1 MSTTAPEL
9 FTVMSTNWADAVQ
22 RWLDQSQAV
31 STAMSDTL
39 SQSMGQLSRPA
50 LWAPDVMAP
59 SPAADQHR
67 HGRGCGHDH
76 DHDHG
81 HRQDRRHGG
90 CCDHDHPGG
99 DSHLGG
105 CSCDEHGR
113 STGCSCG
120 EHQQSAGCSCFD
132 PCSCCVPDAD
142 VVVHA
147 RIGERRVV
155 PFRLHNSWRREREVT
170 LGVGPWHLC
179 SGDGLVVVG
188 VLDQEQITLGPCE
201 HRTVRLLIGVTI
213 DQGGDGAGGDGG
225 DPAGQNQGPGSTSK
239 GTAAAKKATA
249 KATASSPAD
258 DQLGDG
264 ESPYTGSG
272 GSQLTGRDLTGCASA
287 YADIRFE
294 GCARPQRV
302 AVVVSP
308 ASCDPV
314 PVHDDCGCCC

>member
-9 FTVMSTNWADAVQ
+9 FTVMSTSWADAVQ

-39 SQSMGQLSRPA
+39 SQSMRQLGTPST
-50 LWAPDVMAP
+50 WAPDGGAP
-59 SPAADQHR
+59 TSPTTA
-67 HGRGCGHDH
+67 GRGHGGGHNHPH
-76 DHDHG
+76 DDHG
-81 HRQDRRHGG
+81 GHDRRHGD
-90 CCDHDHPGG
+90 CRDHDHTG
-99 DSHLGG
+99 
-105 CSCDEHGR
+105 EHGHPG
-113 STGCSCG
+113 GCSCG
-120 EHQQSAGCSCFD
+120 EHQQSSGCSCFD

-188 VLDQEQITLGPCE
+188 LLEEEQITLGPCE
-201 HRTVRLLIGVTI
+201 HRTVRLLIAVTV
-213 DQGGDGAGGDGG
+213 DQGGDGGTGDGG
-225 DPAGQNQGPGSTSK
+225 SGDGSDPGGQSNGPGTASK
-239 GTAAAKKATA
+239 VTAAAKNATA
-249 KATASSPAD
+249 KATASSPTD

-264 ESPYTGSG
+264 GSPYTGTD
-272 GSQLTGRDLTGCASA
+272 GSQLMGRDLTGCASA